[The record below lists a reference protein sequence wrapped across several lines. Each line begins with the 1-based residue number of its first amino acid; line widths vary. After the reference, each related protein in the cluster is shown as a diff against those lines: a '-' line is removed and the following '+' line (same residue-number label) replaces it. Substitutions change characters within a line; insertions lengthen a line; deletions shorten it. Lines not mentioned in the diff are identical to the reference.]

1 MTWTNK
7 ATFPQDIQTVSEDLL
22 VLGIKTYQ
30 PDAER
35 GRDELRRRGWSED
48 RLAEATAPR
57 MNCNYLVENEDG
69 EVDAY
74 CGLKRN
80 HDGEHGEWQYWE

>member
-7 ATFPQDIQTVSEDLL
+7 ATFPQDIQTVSDDLL
-22 VLGIKTYQ
+22 VLGIKMHQ
-30 PDAER
+30 ADASR

-57 MNCNYLVENEDG
+57 MKCNHLVENNETG
-69 EVDAY
+69 IDAF

-80 HDGEHGEWQYWE
+80 HDGEHGEWQHWG